1 MVSKCR
7 SPAVGCTVNLSM
19 FSRSGYR
26 VAMIHAVQCT
36 SRSSWRRPACE
47 ALGRVLFAIRG
58 SFTMPPPWLHE
69 SNQEWLKGGAPDPLH
84 MIGRPA
90 LHVEAPV
97 KFEAALI
104 SEQVPRVLVQRMPLV

>member
-69 SNQEWLKGGAPDPLH
+69 SNQEWLKGGAP
-84 MIGRPA
+84 R
-90 LHVEAPV
+90 
-97 KFEAALI
+97 
-104 SEQVPRVLVQRMPLV
+104 SEEHTSELQSPKDLVCRLLLEKKKKEI